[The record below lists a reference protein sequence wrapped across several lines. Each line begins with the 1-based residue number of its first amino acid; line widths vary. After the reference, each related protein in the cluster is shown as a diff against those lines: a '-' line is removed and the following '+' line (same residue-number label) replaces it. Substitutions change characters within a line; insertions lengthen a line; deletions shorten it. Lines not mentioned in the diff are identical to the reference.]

1 MPSLPAASPK
11 QLASPPQ
18 CVAIAGM
25 LGALKR
31 VFDFGVS
38 AALLILLLPL
48 IAVLAILIK
57 CHDGGPIFHRR
68 RVLGPKGEFN
78 AFKLR
83 SVRVD
88 ADEVLKND
96 PSLRREFE
104 VNFKLKSDPRVTP
117 LGRMLRKASL
127 DDLPQRWNVL
137 IGQMSLVGPRMISSA
152 ELQKFGDAG
161 WIFRCFKPGI
171 TGYWQVQG
179 RQDVSYA
186 QRIEMDLFYVSHW
199 SLLLD
204 FRILIKTPIRVLRG
218 AGAY

>member
-1 MPSLPAASPK
+1 MATGQTQLDSVPQGMP
-11 QLASPPQ
+11 
-18 CVAIAGM
+18 IAGTR
-25 LGALKR
+25 GILKR
-31 VFDFGVS
+31 FVDLGVS
-38 AALLILLLPL
+38 AALLILLLPV
-48 IAVLAILIK
+48 IAFLAILIK

-83 SVRVD
+83 SMRVD

-104 VNFKLKSDPRVTP
+104 VNFKLKNDPRVTP

-127 DDLPQRWNVL
+127 DELPQLWNVL
-137 IGQMSLVGPRMISSA
+137 IGQMSLVGPRMITSA

-161 WIFRCFKPGI
+161 WIFRYFKPGI

-179 RQDVSYA
+179 RQEVSYA
-186 QRIEMDLFYVSHW
+186 QRIEMDLFYVNRW

-204 FRILIKTPIRVLRG
+204 FKILIKTPIRVLRG